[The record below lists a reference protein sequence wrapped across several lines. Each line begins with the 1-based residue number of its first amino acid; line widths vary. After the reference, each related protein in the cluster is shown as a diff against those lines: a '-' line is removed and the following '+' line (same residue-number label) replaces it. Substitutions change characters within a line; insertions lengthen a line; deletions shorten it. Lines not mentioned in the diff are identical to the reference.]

1 MATFVANLSRSTA
14 SWNRPAAT
22 KPTRKPG
29 ASDFENDPQASS
41 TVGQVQIVTKLDD
54 SLDPQRFQ
62 LGDMQ
67 IGDIQ
72 VRVVEYGVGY
82 VADHWCHKGHILFVL
97 TGTLTIEHD
106 DGGSYDVAAGESWH
120 AGDDQGAPHRVVC
133 PDGATV
139 FIVD

>member
-1 MATFVANLSRSTA
+1 MTLGACLPQSVHRQIGDWTVLGLNDSVAHAITVSSR
-14 SWNRPAAT
+14 
-22 KPTRKPG
+22 
-29 ASDFENDPQASS
+29 
-41 TVGQVQIVTKLDD
+41 
-54 SLDPQRFQ
+54 
-62 LGDMQ
+62 Q